1 MEQVTYR
8 QFPRPSPLPRRRG
21 SARLVPT
28 PEAFLRRGGKA
39 WYHTVRACRIFPT
52 FKHGKYARVPQNY
65 RNVGACESSVYQ
77 AFPPPAEGRLDTYIQ
92 RSSSMELNSQA
103 NALEDSSGAFRL
115 SGTKGEN
122 PQRGKRSLES
132 ERKRNGSGDIGEVH
146 RR

>member
-65 RNVGACESSVYQ
+65 RNVGACENSVYQ
-77 AFPPPAEGRLDTYIQ
+77 ARGRPARHVYTTIIIDGTEQ
-92 RSSSMELNSQA
+92 PSQDSA
-103 NALEDSSGAFRL
+103 TLSSGAFRL
-115 SGTKGEN
+115 SGTRGEN

-132 ERKRNGSGDIGEVH
+132 ERKRNGSGDIAEVH